1 MSQERRFIEASVC
14 LVVLLPS
21 LARVASVVEL
31 GDGGGGGVGGGVW
44 GGGRTTKNVLTK
56 VCCLPSF
63 HQILDSRAI
72 ALVTIQTIVLSQQL
86 NTSFV
91 LQKLI
96 PYVSNTKCLAARRR
110 RWSHGRGGG
119 SGGGGGE
126 VLGVEALGCIICEET
141 FYWTFGDKKKK
152 KKKKEKRRR
161 RRRRRPRGLKQLIQD
176 PDINSPILWQL
187 EAEIKMLVLLGT
199 AGDSWALFWTVC
211 SLALRAIFSQSEWN
225 ARTQTMYRREN
236 GEMGNEQFGLF
247 AQQKGSHNGRPHG
260 FPMHQAS

>member
-1 MSQERRFIEASVC
+1 MHPKEGERQTVVKSLWHFGVQLQSLQSSGHQMSQERRFIEASVC

-110 RWSHGRGGG
+110 R
-119 SGGGGGE
+119 
-126 VLGVEALGCIICEET
+126 
-141 FYWTFGDKKKK
+141 
-152 KKKKEKRRR
+152 
-161 RRRRRPRGLKQLIQD
+161 
-176 PDINSPILWQL
+176 
-187 EAEIKMLVLLGT
+187 
-199 AGDSWALFWTVC
+199 
-211 SLALRAIFSQSEWN
+211 
-225 ARTQTMYRREN
+225 
-236 GEMGNEQFGLF
+236 
-247 AQQKGSHNGRPHG
+247 
-260 FPMHQAS
+260 